1 MRISDWSSDVCSSDL
16 DYHQFLASLHRNL
29 VHYYLMVH
37 YALPALKKSGGAI
50 VNITSKT
57 AETGQ
62 GNTSGYAAA
71 NGGRNALTR
80 EWAVEMLKYN
90 IRVNAIVVAEC
101 RTPIYDKRSEEHT
114 SELQSL
120 LRISYAVFWVQTP
133 TITTHLHYTTWYMNL

>member
-57 AETGQ
+57 AETGP

-80 EWAVEMLKYN
+80 EWAVELLKYN

-101 RTPIYDKRSEEHT
+101 RTPLSDKRSEENT
-114 SELQSL
+114 YELQS
-120 LRISYAVFWVQTP
+120 Q
-133 TITTHLHYTTWYMNL
+133 